1 MVVSAMADRRTT
13 ETPGLSPVELKAVI
27 EAERSG
33 APFLYWRDDAGTLQI
48 LRLAEDRWR
57 VTVGRRMDADIPLPS
72 DPEVSRAHALLEWVG
87 GQWTVVDDG
96 LSRNGTFVNGS
107 KVLGR
112 QRLSDRDGLCFG
124 QTRLVY
130 REPTDPEAAVSTA
143 RANDN
148 PSAIPLSPAEREVLI
163 ALCRPVNDS
172 PFATPATN
180 RDIADETFRSVDSVK
195 AHLRVLF
202 DRFQIGDLPQNAKR
216 ARLVERVLVEQV
228 LKPRDF

>member
-1 MVVSAMADRRTT
+1 MATTLRPRRSAGHPPQGDPHTPACELLHLGVLPPPRPAVMVVSAMADRRTT

-96 LSRNGTFVNGS
+96 LSRNGTFVNG
-107 KVLGR
+107 
-112 QRLSDRDGLCFG
+112 
-124 QTRLVY
+124 
-130 REPTDPEAAVSTA
+130 
-143 RANDN
+143 
-148 PSAIPLSPAEREVLI
+148 
-163 ALCRPVNDS
+163 
-172 PFATPATN
+172 
-180 RDIADETFRSVDSVK
+180 
-195 AHLRVLF
+195 
-202 DRFQIGDLPQNAKR
+202 
-216 ARLVERVLVEQV
+216 
-228 LKPRDF
+228 